1 MPYATILYGMIARS
15 TEGKGIMTISY
26 RDIRYVVRE
35 ALAGINADYDIDR
48 IVEEL
53 VAMYDL
59 TGEDPTQNIEDD
71 DVDFWGI
78 IIKHEM
84 RGEQ

>member
-1 MPYATILYGMIARS
+1 
-15 TEGKGIMTISY
+15 MTISD

-35 ALAGINADYDIDR
+35 ALAGIDADYDIDR

-84 RGEQ
+84 RGYEQ